1 MIFIGPRRD
10 SSAGRIE
17 AWQKSMKH
25 ILSLGLIVRVA
36 MAQTP
41 PPTSMPGL
49 KLGLE
54 ELSSRP
60 DPFLG
65 PVAKEEQT

>member
-1 MIFIGPRRD
+1 
-10 SSAGRIE
+10 
-17 AWQKSMKH
+17 MKH

-54 ELSSRP
+54 ELKAQYAQVGVGKRLKP
-60 DPFLG
+60 KKCRMG
-65 PVAKEEQT
+65 RA